1 MNNNN
6 NKYIINKYIYLE
18 YIKLQWI
25 LLTNRLSL
33 AIKSNQI
40 HFQENLFIHTT
51 IFDNLTIR
59 VRKTKIKDIAT
70 CENDSVQHDAA
81 ILIHSSSQPCLSQ
94 QDTPSRYWSTTGT
107 LPQFSRI
114 TMTCDLEKSQNR
126 HVQAVLWCLQHAI
139 KRYDGYGRRR

>member
-59 VRKTKIKDIAT
+59 VRKTKIKYRHMWERQCAT
-70 CENDSVQHDAA
+70 RCSNTNSFKFTTLPITARHTIE
-81 ILIHSSSQPCLSQ
+81 ILIYDWHVTSVFEDYYDLWPRKKSKS
-94 QDTPSRYWSTTGT
+94 TRTSRS
-107 LPQFSRI
+107 LMPPARHKKVRRI
-114 TMTCDLEKSQNR
+114 R
-126 HVQAVLWCLQHAI
+126 
-139 KRYDGYGRRR
+139 